1 MAEATLQLQ
10 VEEDSLWIVVSQLDI
25 HTKILIL
32 ILTLYH
38 ITFSSRWLVDLSV
51 IGEAIKLLEC
61 EVGEYLLKDF
71 AN

>member
-1 MAEATLQLQ
+1 M
-10 VEEDSLWIVVSQLDI
+10 
-25 HTKILIL
+25 

-71 AN
+71 AKNKQKKANPKGKNVKLESIKM